1 MTNSAHIDHCDASLH
16 WLGIVGHHSLQNR
29 KKIKKT
35 APQRVVL
42 P

>member
-1 MTNSAHIDHCDASLH
+1 MDHCDASLR
-16 WLGIVGHHSLQNR
+16 WLGTVGHHSLQNR

-35 APQRVVL
+35 VPQRVVL